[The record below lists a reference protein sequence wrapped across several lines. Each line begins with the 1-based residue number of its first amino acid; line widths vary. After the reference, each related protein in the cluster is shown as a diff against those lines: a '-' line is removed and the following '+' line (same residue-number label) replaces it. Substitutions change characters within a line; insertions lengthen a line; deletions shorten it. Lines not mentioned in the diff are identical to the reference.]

1 MTILYILKNN
11 TKQIQQATVI
21 NYITSNI
28 DLMKVHENIRFM
40 RIYKDWT
47 QETLANKLGIS
58 TLSYAKIERG
68 ETDINLSRLQQ
79 ISEVMEID
87 LAQLFGL
94 NEKNVFYITSNNTTT
109 TTTSNDNNTQHQ
121 HCSNEQEKINSLT
134 KENELL
140 KQNINDLRNI
150 IKILKDKE

>member
-1 MTILYILKNN
+1 
-11 TKQIQQATVI
+11 
-21 NYITSNI
+21 
-28 DLMKVHENIRFM
+28 MKVHENIRFM
-40 RIYKDWT
+40 RLYKDWT
-47 QETLANKLGIS
+47 QETMANKLGIS

-109 TTTSNDNNTQHQ
+109 TTTSNDNNTQRQ
-121 HCSNEQEKINSLT
+121 HNISSCSTEQEKINSLI

-150 IKILKDKE
+150 INILKDK

>member
-1 MTILYILKNN
+1 
-11 TKQIQQATVI
+11 
-21 NYITSNI
+21 
-28 DLMKVHENIRFM
+28 MKVHENIRFM
-40 RIYKDWT
+40 RLYKDWT
-47 QETLANKLGIS
+47 QETMANKLGIS

-94 NEKNVFYITSNNTTT
+94 NDKNVFYITSNNTTT
-109 TTTSNDNNTQHQ
+109 TTSNDNNTQRQ
-121 HCSNEQEKINSLT
+121 HNISSCSTEQEKINSLI

-150 IKILKDKE
+150 INILKDK

>member
-1 MTILYILKNN
+1 
-11 TKQIQQATVI
+11 
-21 NYITSNI
+21 
-28 DLMKVHENIRFM
+28 MKVHENIRFM
-40 RIYKDWT
+40 RLYKDWT
-47 QETLANKLGIS
+47 QETMANKLGIS

-94 NEKNVFYITSNNTTT
+94 NDKNVFYITSNNTTT
-109 TTTSNDNNTQHQ
+109 TTTSNDNNTQRQ
-121 HCSNEQEKINSLT
+121 HNISSCSTEQEKINSLI

-150 IKILKDKE
+150 INILKDK

>member
-1 MTILYILKNN
+1 
-11 TKQIQQATVI
+11 
-21 NYITSNI
+21 
-28 DLMKVHENIRFM
+28 MKVHENIRFM

-47 QETLANKLGIS
+47 QEAFANKLGIS

-87 LAQLFGL
+87 LALLFGL
-94 NEKNVFYITSNNTTT
+94 NEKNVFYI
-109 TTTSNDNNTQHQ
+109 TTSNDNNTQHQ

-150 IKILKDKE
+150 INILKDK